1 MTVDGADLRYRTT
14 GEGPDV
20 VLVHG
25 IARSLEDWDE
35 QHELLSSQ
43 FRVTSVDLPGFGES
57 GPPSAPNT
65 METMAR
71 AVLGVM
77 TALGID
83 RAHVVGNSMGG
94 AVAMQLAALAPERV
108 RTLVLADSAGFGRT
122 VTPALRLM
130 AIRPLGRYLLNR
142 PNTKQI
148 YNAERGLYVSRELVT
163 PERLDRGMRFAQR
176 AHGAEVMLKT
186 LGHMGNLWGVRPR
199 WRRRLLARMVELDL
213 PTFVLWGQ
221 KDLVLPIAHSE
232 SVATALPNATL
243 HVFPDT
249 GHLPQVERAEEFAR
263 LIQAFWASHGDAAA
277 RPAGSESTAGP
288 DDVVAPDTAVED
300 AASSPLSL
308 DADHDTETS
317 DR

>member
-1 MTVDGADLRYRTT
+1 MTVEGADLRYRTT

-20 VLVHG
+20 VLLHG

-35 QHELLSSQ
+35 QHELLSPH

-57 GPPSAPNT
+57 GPPTAPNT

-77 TALGID
+77 TELGIE
-83 RAHVVGNSMGG
+83 RAHLVGNSMGG
-94 AVAMQLAALAPERV
+94 AVAMQVAALAPERV
-108 RTLVLADSAGFGRT
+108 RTLVLANSAGFGRT

-130 AIRPLGRYLLNR
+130 AIRPLGRFLLKR

-163 PERLDRGMRFAQR
+163 PERLDRGMRFAR
-176 AHGAEVMLKT
+176 RPHGPDVMLTT
-186 LGHMGNLWGVRPR
+186 LNGMGNLWGVRAR
-199 WRRRLLARMVELDL
+199 WRRELLARMVELDI

-221 KDLVLPIAHSE
+221 KDLILPIAHSE
-232 SVATALPNATL
+232 AVATALPNATL
-243 HVFPDT
+243 HVFPNT
-249 GHLPQVERAEEFAR
+249 GHLPQVERAEEFSR
-263 LIQAFWASHGDAAA
+263 LIQTFWAANSDTTGDGVDDTPDAA
-277 RPAGSESTAGP
+277 PHP
-288 DDVVAPDTAVED
+288 
-300 AASSPLSL
+300 
-308 DADHDTETS
+308 DHDPETS